1 MRVKMPRLTR
11 RSISLVLCIL
21 LIAACSTYLVWTL
34 LPRKIVWHPANTYIT
49 GNGGEQVTLEERE
62 RIGKWVWH
70 VITTQKPLSKNI
82 QVFLPND
89 YYVVFVYGNQTGEV
103 LAVNYSHGLI
113 IRLKDSSQ
121 FTFNQDTYMVI
132 DKE

>member
-1 MRVKMPRLTR
+1 M
-11 RSISLVLCIL
+11 
-21 LIAACSTYLVWTL
+21 
-34 LPRKIVWHPANTYIT
+34 
-49 GNGGEQVTLEERE
+49 TLEERE